1 MKIRK
6 DLIVLV
12 SPLLL
17 LNRLVFAMTPFFIW
31 NKPSLQLVFLIV
43 QTHLYVM
50 FLSSL
55 NINNYWLDYYKDM
68 FNEFMLLLMYT
79 LMLFFIDG
87 GLIHGT
93 LNDLPIQSKI
103 FTMQVASYA
112 FTSIGLLIILANF
125 ALLFN
130 GLIKTA
136 CLLANKYYNM
146 YAPKEKI

>member
-12 SPLLL
+12 YPLLL

-79 LMLFFIDG
+79 LMLFFVDG

-130 GLIKTA
+130 VFIKTA
-136 CLLANKYYNM
+136 CLLAKKYYNM